1 VKKSDTTFFTK
12 QGITKTLLDQTLISE
27 LRAMP
32 PVGGATMLKELISL
46 FLEQAPG
53 RIAQINQFLGDPQKM
68 AFHAH
73 ALKSM
78 SLNLGANRIAQLCQ
92 KLEEM
97 AHSGNEDSI
106 NRLAQELDSTFR
118 QTQAELISLQDAE
131 K

>member
-1 VKKSDTTFFTK
+1 
-12 QGITKTLLDQTLISE
+12 LIAE
-27 LRAMP
+27 LRGMP
-32 PVGGATMLKELISL
+32 PAGGATMLKELIGL
-46 FLEQAPG
+46 FLEHAPE
-53 RIAQINQFLGDPQKM
+53 RIGQINQFLNDPQKM

-106 NRLAQELDSTFR
+106 TKLAQELDRTFR
-118 QTQAELISLQDAE
+118 LTQAELEALQEQE